1 LKMNQEQNAGSKSL
15 NLAASWVPRAKKD
28 NRAKALVH
36 KLHHRPEYELY
47 DLSKDPFELEN
58 KADDPSHKK
67 TLARLKKA
75 LHAKLTKLGDPDP
88 IATEKSLVG
97 SEGGK
102 KKKPSK
108 KKG

>member
-1 LKMNQEQNAGSKSL
+1 M
-15 NLAASWVPRAKKD
+15 
-28 NRAKALVH
+28 H

-75 LHAKLTKLGDPDP
+75 LHAKLAKLGDPDP

-97 SEGGK
+97 SGWEK
-102 KKKPSK
+102 EKPSK